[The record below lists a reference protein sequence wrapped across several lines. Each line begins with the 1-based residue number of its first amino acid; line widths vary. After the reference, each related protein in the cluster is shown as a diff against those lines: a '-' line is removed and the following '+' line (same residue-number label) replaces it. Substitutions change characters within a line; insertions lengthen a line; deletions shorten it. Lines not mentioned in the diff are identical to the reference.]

1 MTNEQRPLIPVNP
14 YGLED
19 IAAGLLNPQIN
30 ISNTSDTAPKDL
42 PDIVKRNPKNY
53 ILIPE
58 KNVVIAT
65 RQEYNGLTWEDAIK
79 ITFKDRLK
87 LPRIDE
93 FMQHF
98 LNLKEAA
105 NGRKGLVYADGSP
118 VTTEQAMVNW
128 NYVSS
133 RDRSPYSN
141 QAFWTWM
148 DAKFKET
155 PKGLELHT
163 DHKVD
168 SRNAIRPNS
177 GTVVVNDYLGS
188 NDFADIPPFNAQG
201 LPKVKST
208 DSQYVQGKNIY
219 FWRPVKDRVAWF
231 YADSGGA
238 GLSCGGDPA
247 SVDSHLGVLACAAG
261 AAPKNKEQI

>member
-14 YGLED
+14 HGLED
-19 IAAGLLNPQIN
+19 IAAGLLNQQTN
-30 ISNTSDTAPKDL
+30 ISNTPNTALGDL
-42 PDIVKRNPKNY
+42 PEIVKRNPKNY
-53 ILIPE
+53 ILVPE
-58 KNVVIAT
+58 KNVVIAI
-65 RQEYNGLTWEDAIK
+65 RQEYNGLNWEDAIK
-79 ITFKDRLK
+79 TISRDRLK

-118 VTTEQAMVNW
+118 VTKEQAMVNW

-148 DAKFKET
+148 DAQFKET
-155 PKGLELHT
+155 SKGLELHT

-168 SRNAIRPNS
+168 SRNAIRSNS
-177 GTVVVNDYLGS
+177 GTKLGNDYLGS
-188 NDFADIPPFNAQG
+188 NDFADIPPFNPQG

-219 FWRPVKDRVAWF
+219 FWKPVKDKVAGF
-231 YADSGGA
+231 NA
-238 GLSCGGDPA
+238 GSYWTGLNCGRDA
-247 SVDSHLGVLACAAG
+247 SFVGSHLGVLACAAG
-261 AAPKNKEQI
+261 VAPKNN